1 MDGIYS
7 MEQYMILAAVI
18 VAGICGIIITKNTFG
33 SDQIHGKLKNRYD
46 TYIEA
51 IEKENKKLNGKINQM
66 KKGVSLSKEDFDAD
80 NPLGS
85 ISELIQQFAPMLPK
99 SVRPFLSDPKLI
111 KFGEKMLAE
120 NPEQL
125 KSLISKFVTKG
136 KDDKKENVLDSSE
149 SV

>member
-1 MDGIYS
+1 
-7 MEQYMILAAVI
+7 MEDYIILAAVI
-18 VAGICGIIITKNTFG
+18 AAGVCGIIITKNTFG

-125 KSLISKFVTKG
+125 KNIISKFVTKG
-136 KDDKKENVLDSSE
+136 KDGKKEDALPDE
-149 SV
+149 SNSV

>member
-1 MDGIYS
+1 
-7 MEQYMILAAVI
+7 MIEYIILIAVA
-18 VAGICGIIITKNTFG
+18 VAGVCGIIITKNLSG
-33 SDQIHGKLKNRYD
+33 NDIINSKIKRK
-46 TYIEA
+46 YIEYIA
-51 IEKENKKLNGKINQM
+51 SLEVDNKKLNGKLNQM

-111 KFGEKMLAE
+111 KFGEKLLAE

-125 KSLISKFVTKG
+125 KNIISKFVTKG
-136 KDDKKENVLDSSE
+136 KDGKKEESVDLSE

>member
-1 MDGIYS
+1 
-7 MEQYMILAAVI
+7 MEDYIILAAVI
-18 VAGICGIIITKNTFG
+18 AAGVCGIIITKNTFG

-46 TYIEA
+46 TYIESV
-51 IEKENKKLNGKINQM
+51 EKENKKLTGKINQM
-66 KKGVSLSKEDFDAD
+66 KKGVSLSKDEFDAD

-85 ISELIQQFAPMLPK
+85 ISELVQQFAPMLPK

-125 KSLISKFVTKG
+125 KNIISKFVTKG
-136 KDDKKENVLDSSE
+136 KDGKKDDALPDE
-149 SV
+149 SNTV